1 MDEPSAQP
9 GTGEPDAGWRAWGT
23 LLLLM
28 LLFTSS
34 FVDRTVISL
43 LIGPIRGDLQISD
56 TEVSLLSGLAFALLY
71 TTLGVPFGW
80 LADWRSRR
88 LLIAAGAATWS
99 LMTAMCGLA
108 QSFWQLFAARMGVG
122 VGEASLSPAAYSLIS
137 DTFPRRQMAR
147 AMGVYNM
154 GNSIGSGLALIFA
167 GALIA
172 LIEDLPPLSM
182 PIVGQLKSW
191 QTVFILVALPGLLLA
206 GLMLL
211 VTEPPRRGTAIA
223 EGGKAQ
229 ADFGAT
235 LSYLWRR
242 RAVYGGIFLSL
253 SLLSIVNFSYF
264 AWIPTHFIRSYGWA
278 AADVGQRFGAAV
290 LVFGTTGAL
299 LGGVL
304 ADGLLQKGIR
314 AAYLRVA
321 LIASLGIWPLGVA
334 APLMPDGWWSLAL
347 FCGWVLLGASLSV
360 SVGSLQL
367 ITPNQFRG
375 QATALLF
382 VCSAVT
388 GYGLGP
394 TAVAMI
400 TDFVF
405 GREEALRY
413 SMAIVSAAATPAAA
427 LILWRT
433 QRPYADELAIRDAID
448 ATVSEQ
454 VSSDQLLRPGDAP
467 VRS

>member
-1 MDEPSAQP
+1 MEKPPAQP
-9 GTGEPDAGWRAWGT
+9 SIGEPDAGWRAWGT
-23 LLLLM
+23 LLLLT

-56 TEVSLLSGLAFALLY
+56 TQVSLLSGLAFALLY

-137 DTFPRRQMAR
+137 DSFPRRKLAR

-191 QTVFILVALPGLLLA
+191 QTVFIVVALPGLLLA

-223 EGGKAQ
+223 EGSRARP
-229 ADFGAT
+229 DFGET
-235 LSYLWRR
+235 LNYLWQR
-242 RAVYGGIFLSL
+242 RAVYGGIFTSI
-253 SLLSIVNFSYF
+253 SLLSIVTFSYF

-278 AADVGQRFGAAV
+278 AADVGQRFGVAV
-290 LVFGTTGAL
+290 LVFGTVGAFM
-299 LGGVL
+299 GGML
-304 ADGLLQKGIR
+304 ADRLLQKGLR
-314 AAYLRVA
+314 AAYIRVA
-321 LIASLGIWPLGVA
+321 LIAALAIGPLGIA
-334 APLMPDGWWSLAL
+334 APLMPNGWWSLAL
-347 FCGWVLLGASLSV
+347 FCGWVFFGSSMSV

-382 VCSAVT
+382 LCASVM
-388 GYGLGP
+388 GYGVGP

-405 GREEALRY
+405 VRDEALRY
-413 SMAIVSAAATPAAA
+413 SMAIVSAAATPAAV

-433 QRPYADELAIRDAID
+433 QRPYAAELANRDAID
-448 ATVSEQ
+448 ATVSEK
-454 VSSDQLLRPGDAP
+454 VSSDQLLPPGDAP